1 MTILPLKYIF
11 GLKIVVKG
19 KENLR
24 TKEPFVLVLNH
35 QTSLD
40 IMRKSIIQILPKV
53 ETFGLGPDDVPK
65 LTEQVR
71 DSMLTTYQEISG
83 MTNKASH

>member
-1 MTILPLKYIF
+1 MGWFGRMVFGSFTQFHCLFGLCLLPFSRFLRMTFLPLKYIF

-24 TKEPFVLVLNH
+24 TKKPFVLVLNH

-40 IMRKSIIQILPKV
+40 IM
-53 ETFGLGPDDVPK
+53 
-65 LTEQVR
+65 
-71 DSMLTTYQEISG
+71 G
-83 MTNKASH
+83 MW